1 MATIVLVRRVV
12 LLASLL
18 VASVALPFEE
28 ATTFAAA
35 RHAGHAVADPPLDA
49 AAAEA
54 LERQIDRALDAQ
66 KYAEAI
72 PLIERYLAE
81 VRLNPIMIYNVACC
95 HAKLGDRDKSVEAL
109 MRAIKAGFRDFDAME
124 ADPDL
129 ESIRDHPTYTAI
141 LEARDRVRRQ
151 EAEATKDGARD
162 PSAPVDASATLTC
175 PQLEDWKQRHG
186 EKGYAF
192 EVDPRRRLF
201 FALALEDESRRAVR
215 ELIERE
221 ADHLSAFL
229 FGDTPPY
236 ATFIAVPSPKDSKKY
251 FADPTTTG
259 VYEHA
264 TRALVSRDTG
274 ESLQHEF
281 VHLMHYGHMERL
293 RQKHPIWIQEG
304 LASLY
309 ERYELNPD
317 GTATFLP
324 NTRHNLVRRQVTGDT
339 SMPWKKLFSLSAKEF
354 MDRSQQLYP
363 QVRSIFEF
371 LADRGKLKDFYT
383 TYTKG
388 WKDDSTG
395 QVAME
400 RIFGRPLAEVERTWK
415 DWVRERGPLDDTV
428 TYGDA
433 SLGVSITEISDGIR
447 IRDTQPRGAARNAGL
462 RIGDVIVSVDGKATR
477 SQRELAL
484 ALSNKKVGEMVVVR
498 FRRGDDYRDA
508 NVTLRPLAPTLR

>member
-1 MATIVLVRRVV
+1 MRRFA
-12 LLASLL
+12 LLATLL
-18 VASVALPFEE
+18 VASVALPLVEST
-28 ATTFAAA
+28 AT
-35 RHAGHAVADPPLDA
+35 AVARAYDPPLDA

-54 LERQIDRALDAQ
+54 LERQIDRALEAH

-72 PLIERYLAE
+72 PLMERYLAE

-95 HAKLGDRDKSVEAL
+95 HAKLGDRDASVTTL
-109 MRAIKAGFRDFDAME
+109 LRAIKAGFRDFDAME
-124 ADPDL
+124 TDPDL

-141 LEARDRVRRQ
+141 LEARDRVRKQ
-151 EAEATKDGARD
+151 EADATPSGAT
-162 PSAPVDASATLTC
+162 PGATAPGGPIEPNATLTC

-186 EKGYAF
+186 EKGYTF
-192 EVDPRRRLF
+192 DVDPKRRLF
-201 FALALEDESRRAVR
+201 FALALEDESRRSVR

-236 ATFIAVPSPKDSKKY
+236 ATFIAVPTPKDSKKY

-259 VYEHA
+259 VYEHS
-264 TRALVSRDTG
+264 TRALVSRDIG

-324 NTRHNLVRRQVTGDT
+324 NTRHNLIRRQVTGDT

-354 MDRSQQLYP
+354 MDRSQTLYP

-371 LADRGKLKDFYT
+371 LADRGKLQDFYT

-395 QVAME
+395 QAAME

-433 SLGVSITEISDGIR
+433 SLGISIAEIADGIR
-447 IRDTQPRGAARNAGL
+447 IRDTQPRGAARSAGL

-484 ALSNKKVGEMVVVR
+484 ALSNKKVGENVVVR
-498 FRRGDDYRDA
+498 FRRGDDYREA